1 MKKLILLLLFI
12 PLVSFGQKSN
22 DADALKLC
30 VALQSNNFTT
40 DAEAEDAVNKI
51 LSVIGASQKPVLQAC
66 SNINNAVAAVY
77 KGQRYILYDRD
88 FMNSLTAGSN
98 QYWSNMFILA
108 HEVGHHINGHSLDI
122 VLYAS
127 DIIDPKS
134 LEERRKQELEA
145 DEFAGFVMAKLGA
158 TLKQTSLVM
167 RDIPSISNENDS
179 THPSKEKRI
188 SSVRVGF
195 KKGGSN
201 TTLKKK
207 NNISEK
213 ESIVYKGPAKLQ
225 NAKDYLNRGIYNQEM
240 FENYLAMSDYT
251 NAIKIEPDFTEVY
264 LKRAS
269 LKQELEDLNG
279 ALDDYNKA
287 IESKFVWYLFWI
299 DYVDVTTYYKRGV
312 VKNLLKDHKGAI
324 EDFNKAI
331 DIDPNY
337 ILAYLERGNTK
348 FKLAQLFSSIHDIIT
363 EIKPSWFNRDS
374 ELTDE
379 EFWSIQETIAAEIS
393 QASDAERSD
402 IKVLKTVL
410 RETYKGAIED
420 WNRVIDIDPS
430 FTEIYIKKG
439 RAKMWRDNFEDLKDY
454 YGAIED
460 FTKAIDLST
469 NKLHSYF
476 YRAAVFILLKDYKS
490 ADMDYSKIISIAPN
504 MRASYWMGHFSNPKI
519 NHYRK
524 MSWSELDSGYYQELY
539 YETGELQSFEIG
551 NSGSHISK
559 KHKSYP
565 DIDFSL

>member
-51 LSVIGASQKPVLQAC
+51 LSVIGASQKPILQAC